1 MAGLT
6 RQTRKNA
13 RHRDGR
19 FFLGKSARLSN
30 QKSIEA
36 LRLKVRG
43 WPCTKYPA
51 LG

>member
-1 MAGLT
+1 MVGLKHH
-6 RQTRKNA
+6 RKNA

-19 FFLGKSARLSN
+19 FCLGKFARLSS